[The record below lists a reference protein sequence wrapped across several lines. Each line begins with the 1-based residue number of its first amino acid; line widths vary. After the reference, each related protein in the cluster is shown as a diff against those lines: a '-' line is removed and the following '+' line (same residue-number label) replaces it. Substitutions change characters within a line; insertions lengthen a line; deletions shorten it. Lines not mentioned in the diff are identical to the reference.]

1 DWSSDVCS
9 SDLPLTIDLIARIAG
24 FVQGMDRA
32 AREADKRFKE
42 IEKRAKMAGAAIGT
56 ALVAGAGLVAN
67 QLRNTIN
74 QMDELSKAAQ
84 RASMPTE
91 EFSKLAYASSLA
103 DVSIQ
108 DLQSKI
114 GRAHV

>member
-1 DWSSDVCS
+1 MATRTLGTLTV
-9 SDLPLTIDLIARIAG
+9 DLVAKIGG

-67 QLRNTIN
+67 QLRNTFK
-74 QMDELSKAAQ
+74 QMDELTKAAQ
-84 RASMPTE
+84 RANMPTE
-91 EFSKLAYASSLA
+91 EFSKVAYAGSLA
-103 DVSIQ
+103 D
-108 DLQSKI
+108 
-114 GRAHV
+114 A